1 MRRFLVLLVT
11 ILCCSSVWGQNAP
24 HMRTRLLTSLTNTE
38 IEQYLKRNDVIF
50 IPIGNV
56 EPHGGMP
63 IDCEYVGPLAIAMK
77 AAEEVDG
84 LVLPGLAYFFPDATV
99 VGRGAVHVTP
109 SEGTAFLK
117 PIAKSLLRQ
126 GFRRQIYLSG
136 HAPSFQT
143 ISPLVREIFDET
155 HVPIL
160 YLENGLRPPG
170 SRFPSQMGGMTSMAS
185 ARPTIESNTQLI
197 GAYLI
202 TGRLEDVP
210 INLSQEVPVHPAN
223 PGVDNLFPVGVQSG
237 AIGFYMTDPTDHGGP
252 ALPMTAEQRSS
263 LANKGAASIEEG
275 VKAGNLKEILQAM
288 RDYDK
293 FIQQNIIPKYGWMF
307 PGDKQGQ

>member
-1 MRRFLVLLVT
+1 MRRFGFLLMT
-11 ILCCSSVWGQNAP
+11 IMWGASVWGQTVP

-63 IDCEYVGPLAIAMK
+63 IDCEYVGPLASAMK

-84 LVLPGLAYFFPDATV
+84 LVLPGLVYFFPDATV
-99 VGRGAVHVTP
+99 VGRGAVHITP
-109 SEGTAFLK
+109 SEGLAYLK

-160 YLENGLRPPG
+160 YLERGMRPPG
-170 SRFPSQMGGMTSMAS
+170 SKPMSQQLGGMTSMAS
-185 ARPTIESNTQLI
+185 ARPNIESNAGTI

-202 TGRLEDVP
+202 AGRLEDVP

-252 ALPMTAEQRSS
+252 ALPMTAEQRSA
-263 LANKGAASIEEG
+263 LAKKGAATIEAG
-275 VKAGNLKEILQAM
+275 VKAANLKEILQAM

-293 FIQQNIIPKYGWMF
+293 FVQQNVIPKYGWMF
-307 PGDKQGQ
+307 TGDR

>member
-1 MRRFLVLLVT
+1 
-11 ILCCSSVWGQNAP
+11 
-24 HMRTRLLTSLTNTE
+24 MRTRLLTSLTNTE

-63 IDCEYVGPLAIAMK
+63 IDCEYVGPLASAMK

-84 LVLPGLAYFFPDATV
+84 LVLPGLVYFFPDATV

-109 SEGTAFLK
+109 SEGLAYLK

-160 YLENGLRPPG
+160 YLEKGMRPPG
-170 SRFPSQMGGMTSMAS
+170 MKFPFQMGGMASMAS
-185 ARPTIESNTQLI
+185 AHPNIESNAGTI

-202 TGRLEDVP
+202 AGRLEDVP

-223 PGVDNLFPVGVQSG
+223 PAVDDLFPVGVQSG

-252 ALPMTAEQRSS
+252 ALPMTAEQRSD
-263 LANKGAASIEEG
+263 LAKKGAATIEAG
-275 VKAGNLKEILQAM
+275 VKAANLKEILQAM
-288 RDYDK
+288 RDYDN
-293 FIQQNIIPKYGWMF
+293 FIQQSILPKYGWMF
-307 PGDKQGQ
+307 PGYTPQGQ

>member
-1 MRRFLVLLVT
+1 MEVNMRRFVILLAT
-11 ILCCSSVWGQNAP
+11 ILWSSSVWGQAVP

-63 IDCEYVGPLAIAMK
+63 IDCEYVGPLASAMK

-84 LVLPGLAYFFPDATV
+84 LVLPGLVYFFPDATV

-109 SEGTAFLK
+109 SEGLAYLK

-143 ISPLVREIFDET
+143 ISPLVREVFDQT

-160 YLENGLRPPG
+160 YLERGMRPPG
-170 SRFPSQMGGMTSMAS
+170 MKFPSQMGG
-185 ARPTIESNTQLI
+185 
-197 GAYLI
+197 
-202 TGRLEDVP
+202 
-210 INLSQEVPVHPAN
+210 
-223 PGVDNLFPVGVQSG
+223 
-237 AIGFYMTDPTDHGGP
+237 
-252 ALPMTAEQRSS
+252 
-263 LANKGAASIEEG
+263 
-275 VKAGNLKEILQAM
+275 
-288 RDYDK
+288 
-293 FIQQNIIPKYGWMF
+293 
-307 PGDKQGQ
+307 